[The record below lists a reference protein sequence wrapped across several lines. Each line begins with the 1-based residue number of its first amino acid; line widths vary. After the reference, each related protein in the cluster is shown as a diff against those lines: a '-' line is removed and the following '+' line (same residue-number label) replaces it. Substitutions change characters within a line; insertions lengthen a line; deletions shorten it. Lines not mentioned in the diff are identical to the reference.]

1 MNMTLP
7 ATAPPS
13 IQTLFPDCVSTSC
26 CRIAD
31 ADVTLDPE
39 ERAVIEHAVAG
50 RRQEYMA
57 GRLCARQA
65 LEKLGVVA
73 GPLRKLPDGSIAWP
87 EGIIGTL
94 SHGEIW
100 CGVAV
105 ARRSETAGIG
115 LDIETI
121 ARIGEKL
128 WRRILTREE
137 RSWMAGQPAAEM
149 QQWAALMF
157 SAKEALYKS
166 IAAHVQQRMGFMDA
180 VIVPDLPQQSFT
192 VRLNEPVAAL
202 LPRGQNLQGRFF
214 FWAGSVF
221 SGIVLAGC

>member
-7 ATAPPS
+7 ATAPLS
-13 IQTLFPDCVSTSC
+13 IQTLFPECVSTSC
-26 CRIAD
+26 CRIAE
-31 ADVTLDPE
+31 ADVTLDPV

-65 LEKLGVVA
+65 LEKLGVAA
-73 GPLRKLPDGSIAWP
+73 GPLRTLPDGSIAWP

-100 CGVAV
+100 CGAAA

-121 ARIGEKL
+121 TRIGEKL
-128 WRRILTREE
+128 WRRILTQEE
-137 RSWMAGQPAAEM
+137 RSWIAGQPAAEM
-149 QQWAALMF
+149 QQWAALIF
-157 SAKEALYKS
+157 SAKEALYKC
-166 IAAHVQQRMGFMDA
+166 IAARILPRMGFMDA
-180 VIVPDLPQQSFT
+180 VIVPRLPQQSFT
-192 VRLNEPVAAL
+192 VRLNDPFAAQ
-202 LPRGQNLQGRFF
+202 LPRGRNLQGRFF

-221 SGIVLAGC
+221 SGLVLA